1 MGEYKGG
8 YISQM
13 SFRRVEIKK
22 KHVDEAKA
30 VAAGTVVVETDDSV
44 DEVVEGNEPGAA
56 DGADKVGKEGG
67 AGVDIWA
74 DTLLPYLQIR
84 RRGGSVKWMVRAKK
98 TLITIGDVRE
108 RRPDYLSVK
117 AARERATDVYSQKRY
132 GKAPAPVSADG
143 APPRWTWGDL
153 DREYQ
158 AFISKDRWV
167 NNRKKPP
174 SKGTSDDVRLAFA
187 KPSFQA
193 LHPKPLT
200 ELDEATIEAA
210 RDAIESHRQRQKN
223 IAYFK
228 AAMTWAANKKR
239 VRSGLVVGT
248 NRWWEHLD
256 GGDPDT
262 ETMHAIEA
270 RRAIHRQRKADLDL
284 AAIAGVLAA
293 HERYC
298 AGRTAAEKIS
308 PGIRFGLWWVC
319 LTANRRA
326 STVQLRRDDFLEQDP
341 LGDAGWGRAA
351 WPPAAMKAKTP
362 FWLPLPPVVR
372 SVAAGSIADYRQLV
386 ANEHGD
392 WPSQWVF
399 ASTRRHGRDPGNDD
413 VSVYPNS
420 LNRHVARMRAAGALD
435 GLPHFSLHLVRS
447 AMGDHIAEHV
457 SGVVSSLVLAHT
469 LPQDE
474 NEAAPTTQAYY
485 LTSQRMSEKADGMRS
500 WCDAL
505 FAEYLKSDLPLPAPR
520 EEPRKSKLKRKP
532 SASQPGAVSG

>member
-1 MGEYKGG
+1 MGF
-8 YISQM
+8 Q
-13 SFRRVEIKK
+13 RVEIKK
-22 KHVDEAKA
+22 KHVDEATTA
-30 VAAGTVVVETDDSV
+30 AAGND
-44 DEVVEGNEPGAA
+44 
-56 DGADKVGKEGG
+56 
-67 AGVDIWA
+67 GVDIWA
-74 DTLLPYLQIR
+74 DTLLPYLQLR

-108 RRPDYLSVK
+108 RHPDYLSIK

-132 GKAPAPVSADG
+132 GKAPAPASADG

-158 AFISKDRWV
+158 AFISQDRWI

-187 KPSFQA
+187 KPSFVA
-193 LHPKPLT
+193 LHSKPLT
-200 ELDEATIEAA
+200 ALDEATIEAA

-223 IAYFK
+223 ISYFK

-248 NRWWEHLD
+248 TRWWEHLD
-256 GGDPDT
+256 GGDPDP
-262 ETMHAIEA
+262 ETMEAIEE
-270 RRAIHRQRKADLDL
+270 RRKIHRKRKAALDVK
-284 AAIAGVLAA
+284 AIAGVLAA

-298 AGRTAAEKIS
+298 AGRTARDKIS

-341 LGDAGWGRAA
+341 LGHAGWGRAI
-351 WPPAAMKAKTP
+351 WPPAAMKAKTE
-362 FWLPLPPVVR
+362 FWLPLPPVVT
-372 SVAAGSIADYRQLV
+372 SIASGSIADYTQLV
-386 ANEHGD
+386 ANEHGE
-392 WPSQWVF
+392 WESQWVF
-399 ASTRRHGRDPGNDD
+399 ASTRRYGRNPDNDD

-420 LNRHVARMRAAGALD
+420 LNRHIARMRAAGALD

-447 AMGDHIAEHV
+447 AMGDYIAAKV

-469 LPQDE
+469 LPDDP
-474 NEAAPTTQAYY
+474 NEAAAVTRDVY
-485 LTSQRMSEKADGMRS
+485 LTDQRMDEKAEGMQS

-505 FAEYLKSDLPLPAPR
+505 VAEYLKAGLPLPAPR
-520 EEPRKSKLKRKP
+520 EEARKSKRKP
-532 SASQPGAVSG
+532 PDSRPGAIVG